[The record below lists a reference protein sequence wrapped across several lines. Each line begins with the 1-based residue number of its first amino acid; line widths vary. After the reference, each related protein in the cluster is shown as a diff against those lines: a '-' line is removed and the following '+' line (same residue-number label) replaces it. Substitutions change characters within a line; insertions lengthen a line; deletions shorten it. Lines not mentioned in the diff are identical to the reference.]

1 MGWAA
6 PWVPALLSTSRS
18 NFCSLGK
25 SPPSG
30 RDFLLPRC
38 GHPGPDSGNPKRAQR
53 RGPLWERRSKG
64 AGEGWPTGRPEQSV
78 LCDDDG
84 ARRQARTS
92 VLSSGQNLGAGGI
105 HFRRACKMGR
115 VPAEAELLWD
125 RPRRVPA
132 AAAAGIKSKP
142 VISGD
147 MCLGNDTSHGG
158 RGDFFARKRT
168 PSAMWPFS
176 KKRQSRFFDT
186 LNPRHPAG
194 IFFCRGA
201 ATWKRACPI
210 QTAMIEY
217 GGKKGMLCC

>member
-1 MGWAA
+1 M
-6 PWVPALLSTSRS
+6 
-18 NFCSLGK
+18 
-25 SPPSG
+25 
-30 RDFLLPRC
+30 PRC
-38 GHPGPDSGNPKRAQR
+38 GHLGPDSGNPKRAQR

-105 HFRRACKMGR
+105 HFRRACKMDR

-158 RGDFFARKRT
+158 RGDNFARNRV
-168 PSAMWPFS
+168 PSAMQPFS
-176 KKRQSRFFDT
+176 KKRLCRFFDRQGKS
-186 LNPRHPAG
+186 RHPAG

-201 ATWKRACPI
+201 GRPEKNLPRRHAYDRI
-210 QTAMIEY
+210 R
-217 GGKKGMLCC
+217 GKEGMLCC